1 VPTILYQRTS
11 GEATPHDSYSETV
24 THAVD
29 IASPSVIGI
38 DVTTA
43 GGRSGAGS
51 GFVITPDG
59 FALTN
64 SHVVHDA
71 KEIKVAT
78 IDGHRYNA
86 QLIGDDPATDLAVIR
101 IAGNDLAHAT
111 LGDSSTIRPGQ
122 LVVALGNPYGL
133 QTTVTAGVVSA
144 LGRTLRSQ
152 SGHLI
157 DNVIQ
162 TDAALNPGN
171 SGGPLVDANGHVV
184 GVNTAIIAWAQGI
197 CFSTAINTAI
207 HVSALLIRDGRV
219 RRGYLGIA
227 GADVKLPR
235 YLERLLELED
245 PRGVIVH
252 SVERQS
258 PGAQAGL
265 QDGDVVLAVGAR
277 RTAGIDS
284 LHRIL
289 TEIPLGEPAALDI
302 LRKNERLRLQ
312 VTPVEAQPRVAN

>member
-1 VPTILYQRTS
+1 VTTVLQLDAS
-11 GEATPHDSYSETV
+11 GETAPHDPYSETV
-24 THAVD
+24 MHAVD
-29 IASPSVIGI
+29 VASPSVVGI
-38 DVTTA
+38 DVRTA

-71 KEIKVAT
+71 KSLAVAT
-78 IDGHRYNA
+78 PDGHRYDA

-111 LGDSSTIRPGQ
+111 LGDSSTIRTGQ

-171 SGGPLVDANGHVV
+171 SGGPLVDARGHVI

-197 CFSTAINTAI
+197 CFATAINTAK
-207 HVSALLIRDGRV
+207 HVSGLLIRDGRV

-227 GADVKLPR
+227 GADIQLPR
-235 YLERLLELED
+235 YLVRLLDLDD
-245 PRGVIVH
+245 PRGIIVH
-252 SVERQS
+252 SVEPQS

-265 QDGDVVLAVGAR
+265 QDGDVVIALAGQ
-277 RTAGIDS
+277 RTAGIDG

-289 TEIPLGEPAALDI
+289 TEIPLGEPASLDV
-302 LRKNERLRLQ
+302 LRKNERVRFQ

>member
-1 VPTILYQRTS
+1 MTKVLTIDDRRDAAPLD
-11 GEATPHDSYSETV
+11 PYSEAV

-29 IASPSVIGI
+29 VASPSVVGI
-38 DVTTA
+38 DVENSA
-43 GGRSGAGS
+43 GRSGAGS
-51 GFVITPDG
+51 GFIVTPDG

-64 SHVVHDA
+64 SHVVHGA
-71 KEIKVAT
+71 KAIKVAT
-78 IDGHRYNA
+78 LEGKRYDA
-86 QLIGDDPATDLAVIR
+86 QLIGDDPPTDLAVIR
-101 IAGNDLAHAT
+101 ISGNDLPHAA
-111 LGDSSTIRPGQ
+111 LGDSSAIRPGQ

-157 DNVIQ
+157 ENVIQ

-171 SGGPLVDANGHVV
+171 SGGPLVDTRGAVV

-197 CFSTAINTAI
+197 CFATASNTAK
-207 HVSALLIRDGRV
+207 HVLSLLIRDGRV

-227 GADVKLPR
+227 GADLKLPR
-235 YLERLLELED
+235 YLVRMFELED
-245 PRGVIVH
+245 ARGVVIH
-252 SVERQS
+252 SVERES
-258 PGAQAGL
+258 PAAQAGL
-265 QDGDVVLAVGAR
+265 QDGDVIITLAER
-277 RTAGIDS
+277 RTAGIDA

-289 TEIPLGEPAALDI
+289 TEIPLGESTQLDV
-302 LRKNERLRLQ
+302 LRRNERIRLQ